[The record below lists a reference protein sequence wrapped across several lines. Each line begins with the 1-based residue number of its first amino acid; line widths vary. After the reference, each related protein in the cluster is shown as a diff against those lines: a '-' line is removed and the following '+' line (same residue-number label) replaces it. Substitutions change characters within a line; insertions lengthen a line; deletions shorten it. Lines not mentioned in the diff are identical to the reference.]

1 MSHTNN
7 ILNFHQNSGSNEET
21 YTMMLSSWTEPK
33 RQGEDPRGPRRNG
46 NTKGRERKRKTKWG
60 KKEKRKQDRSMI
72 FWGQCGLWKAPDSE
86 QRRSPW
92 NSHSKGR
99 HTKQKSSFVY
109 KTFVL
114 IYQKLWRV
122 TFSLQKTNQ
131 APPFTNNSY
140 ELQKL
145 LSFWDIARS
154 RFMCLRTPVSK
165 PTGQDQLPYKLYAQL
180 LSGLPQ
186 CLLWDVPPPHLE
198 PTNELF
204 GWLSWVY
211 TAWTVINNQC
221 VPHKPHPQSQVVGHL

>member
-1 MSHTNN
+1 MQSSFRKQELQNTGTPNKFRTAFFSLCTSYYNIHTSTETLSSPGSEQSLMSHTNN

-72 FWGQCGLWKAPDSE
+72 FWGQCGLWKAPDSG

-109 KTFVL
+109 
-114 IYQKLWRV
+114 
-122 TFSLQKTNQ
+122 
-131 APPFTNNSY
+131 
-140 ELQKL
+140 
-145 LSFWDIARS
+145 
-154 RFMCLRTPVSK
+154 
-165 PTGQDQLPYKLYAQL
+165 
-180 LSGLPQ
+180 
-186 CLLWDVPPPHLE
+186 
-198 PTNELF
+198 
-204 GWLSWVY
+204 
-211 TAWTVINNQC
+211 
-221 VPHKPHPQSQVVGHL
+221 